1 MIRHR
6 VLVPAAALGLLVL
19 WAPLPFGSV
28 TPAAVAALE
37 AACFVAFAL
46 AAATAAD
53 LRPLR
58 RAAPVAALL
67 LGLALWGLVQSA
79 PWPAGAVAAV
89 APEQARLAR
98 GAAEALAA
106 GAHGGE
112 ALALGS
118 GAPRPALS
126 LAPSAS
132 RAAALAWAAIAAA
145 LGAAAITGGERQGRR
160 LLAAALGAGAL
171 AQVVF
176 GAQAWFARSE
186 TIWGVDVPGAATRLR
201 GTFVNPDHAA
211 TYLGIALPA
220 AFAWGWWATRRARE
234 EPHLER
240 RVLWLAPPA
249 LVWLTLFAGLAFT
262 GSRGG
267 LVAAVTGA
275 GVQGLLLAVRGRSAG
290 RRGWRFAPV
299 GVVAAAVGVGVVAA
313 IGLQEGLGRIL
324 ATTPYDV
331 SWGARRAAYAATLD
345 LWRRF
350 PWTGSG
356 LGTFREAFPLVQP
369 AGLSG
374 TWRHAHSDPVELL
387 ATAGVVGA
395 LLLAAA
401 LVPLLLRL
409 AQVLQRGHRSED
421 RAAALAALG
430 ALAALAVHEAVDF
443 GLTIPANALTLA
455 VVLGAAL
462 GARTEPAR

>member
-1 MIRHR
+1 
-6 VLVPAAALGLLVL
+6 A
-19 WAPLPFGSV
+19 
-28 TPAAVAALE
+28 
-37 AACFVAFAL
+37 
-46 AAATAAD
+46 
-53 LRPLR
+53 
-58 RAAPVAALL
+58 
-67 LGLALWGLVQSA
+67 
-79 PWPAGAVAAV
+79 
-89 APEQARLAR
+89 
-98 GAAEALAA
+98 
-106 GAHGGE
+106 
-112 ALALGS
+112 
-118 GAPRPALS
+118 
-126 LAPSAS
+126 
-132 RAAALAWAAIAAA
+132 
-145 LGAAAITGGERQGRR
+145 ERQGRR

-220 AFAWGWWATRRARE
+220 AFAWGWWAARRARE
-234 EPHLER
+234 ELHLER

-275 GVQGLLLAVRGRSAG
+275 AVQGLLLAVRGRLAG
-290 RRGWRFAPV
+290 RGTWRFAPV
-299 GVVAAAVGVGVVAA
+299 GVMAAAVGIGVVAA

-324 ATTPYDV
+324 ATTQYDV
-331 SWGARRAAYAATLD
+331 SWGARRAAYGATLD

-369 AGLSG
+369 AGLAG

-455 VVLGAAL
+455 VVVGAAL
-462 GARTEPAR
+462 GARTEHAPLTAQRGGSSRTVPGRA